1 MASKLSLRTSRFSAP
16 TPAWKALAMQYS
28 MPAVISFGSVA
39 LPTQKPGPGSE
50 VTTVSVPSFT
60 PSKPSTGVMSMA
72 PQASPP
78 AAAVVAAPPA
88 AVVAAPPAAV
98 VVAPPASSSS
108 SPQAARPT
116 RRAPVTRTVPRFRN
130 RTMVLPLRG
139 GRRAPYCR
147 VAARIV
153 TGL

>member
-1 MASKLSLRTSRFSAP
+1 
-16 TPAWKALAMQYS
+16 MQYS
-28 MPAVISFGSVA
+28 KPAVISFGSVA
-39 LPTQKPGPGSE
+39 LPIQKPGPGSE

-78 AAAVVAAPPA
+78 RSPRLAVVAAPP
-88 AVVAAPPAAV
+88 AV

-116 RRAPVTRTVPRFRN
+116 RRAPATRTVPRFRN

-153 TGL
+153 TGP